1 MYSKIRKYLLY
12 RKVYKKRKELK
23 NIKSEED
30 CIKFLRSYETLSDM
44 IDNINLLFIIE
55 PPGEVELQKLSLL
68 QQKYSDN
75 GIYTFATQTIWL
87 ASVYY
92 ICNSVPI
99 KRQHSWP

>member
-55 PPGEVELQKLSLL
+55 PRVK
-68 QQKYSDN
+68 
-75 GIYTFATQTIWL
+75 
-87 ASVYY
+87 
-92 ICNSVPI
+92 
-99 KRQHSWP
+99 